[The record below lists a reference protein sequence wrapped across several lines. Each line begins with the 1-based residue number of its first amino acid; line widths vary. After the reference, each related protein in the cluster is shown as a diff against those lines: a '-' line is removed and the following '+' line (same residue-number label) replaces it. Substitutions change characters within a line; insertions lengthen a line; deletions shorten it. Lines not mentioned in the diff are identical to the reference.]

1 MAAVRSAS
9 RMQPL
14 DSVSTSKKLTK
25 AKLQEG
31 FVDTLMNS
39 VSILAEM
46 MEDFRSSDRFFKYK
60 AGVLGVWLFMTVS
73 TFAVACP
80 GQGPSNDIDAQLIVG
95 TGSSGQVYSVKNA
108 SNARWLTVKVVV
120 NSAYVTTLNQV
131 EQNGQVPLYPS
142 VLYDTNGAHA
152 PAELYISDIVVDV
165 DEPSGQVHLLKGG
178 QVQHSR

>member
-1 MAAVRSAS
+1 
-9 RMQPL
+9 MQPL
-14 DSVSTSKKLTK
+14 DAAAAPKKLTK
-25 AKLQEG
+25 AKLKEG
-31 FVDTLMNS
+31 FIDTLMNS

-60 AGVLGVWLFMTVS
+60 AGVLGVWIFMTVS

-95 TGSSGQVYSVKNA
+95 TGSGGQVYSVKNG
-108 SNARWLTVKVVV
+108 SSARWLTVKVVV

-131 EQNGQVPLYPS
+131 ERDGQVPLYPS

-152 PAELYISDIVVDV
+152 PADLNITDIVVDV